1 MILNILTLVLIVSM
15 LVVLLLQLNRSEF
28 EKYRWIEFIISI
40 LLLTILIIRMII

>member
-1 MILNILTLVLIVSM
+1 MILNILTLVLILAM
-15 LVVLLLQLNRSEF
+15 IIVLSLQLNRSEF

>member
-15 LVVLLLQLNRSEF
+15 LVVLLLQLNRREF